1 MVAQKERV
9 IGTIIYEQ
17 RFCAPFALPI
27 EINVVNGIL
36 KGNRDL
42 LPHFGGGSLGW
53 GGEALTVTD
62 CTGLNIWP
70 HYQHSVSSGK
80 MFCVF
85 YVITHITQGVKGVVC
100 VLPKPEM
107 V

>member
-53 GGEALTVTD
+53 GGISCPRIGECEHKLKTMLERICALD
-62 CTGLNIWP
+62 LR
-70 HYQHSVSSGK
+70 
-80 MFCVF
+80 
-85 YVITHITQGVKGVVC
+85 
-100 VLPKPEM
+100 
-107 V
+107 